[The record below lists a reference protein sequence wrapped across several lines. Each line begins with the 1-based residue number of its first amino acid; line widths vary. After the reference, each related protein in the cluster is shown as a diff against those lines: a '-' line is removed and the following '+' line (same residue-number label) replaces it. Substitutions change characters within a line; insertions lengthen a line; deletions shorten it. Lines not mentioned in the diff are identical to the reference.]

1 MEGSEKVWAPIGALD
16 IAKHPSAASCFVP
29 WSLALAVVVTGTR
42 ALKWKLRLDSCQRLV
57 SSPN

>member
-16 IAKHPSAASCFVP
+16 IAKHPSVASCFVP

-42 ALKWKLRLDSCQRLV
+42 ALK
-57 SSPN
+57 